1 MIKSSKETTQES
13 FNSIKDGQTGIYKPL
28 KTRFKHL
35 NEICMGGLTKQKIYS
50 LGALSAFGKSHILR
64 QIETDIFDEELNPGA
79 KQSVILCKVDWEM
92 SKEEMILAKVHAK
105 TGKPYD
111 YLMFETPDEETQK
124 AFDEVFLELN
134 SDHIFETFDTYKP
147 DNFYTD
153 VRAFCDQHKD
163 KKQIILTIDNI
174 NLVDTDNSDESTAIA
189 KLITHIIKLKREVK
203 NLTILILC
211 QLNRQLKE
219 RIANPK
225 EHFPRT
231 TDFYYSSKIE
241 HASDVQIVIHNPF
254 LLGLD
259 EYGAVNTERFDYLDK
274 YLIPKNKYST
284 FKTQGLIFF
293 HYVKVRLKNGL
304 KDFKDLYIEEAFQ
317 AEENKGN
324 VPSSSSLSTPSF
336 PSTPVFN
343 STPTFEPSIP
353 SPNFDL
359 NSAFGTGDTN
369 KVDGE
374 PF

>member
-1 MIKSSKETTQES
+1 MIKSSRETTKES
-13 FNSIKDGQTGIYKPL
+13 FNNIKDGQSGAYKPL

-35 NEICMGGLTKQKIYS
+35 NDICHGGLTKQKIYS

-79 KQSVILCKVDWEM
+79 KESVVLCKVDWEM

-105 TGKPYD
+105 TGVAYD
-111 YLMFETPDEETQK
+111 VLMFQKPNEEVEK
-124 AFDEVFLELN
+124 AFNEVFVELN
-134 SDHIFETFDTYKP
+134 SNHIFETFDTYRP
-147 DNFYTD
+147 DDFYTD
-153 VRAFCDQHKD
+153 VRAFCEQHKD
-163 KKQIILTIDNI
+163 KKQIVLTIDNI
-174 NLVDTDNSDESTAIA
+174 NLVDTENSDESTAIA
-189 KLITHIIKLKREVK
+189 KLITHIIRLKREVK

-219 RIANPK
+219 RVANPK

-284 FKTQGLIFF
+284 FKTQGLVFF

-317 AEENKGN
+317 ADESKANEPKNN
-324 VPSSSSLSTPSF
+324 INLSTPNF
-336 PSTPVFN
+336 TTPIF
-343 STPTFEPSIP
+343 TPPQNLSQFEPSFESLKNSES
-353 SPNFDL
+353 SPF
-359 NSAFGTGDTN
+359 
-369 KVDGE
+369 
-374 PF
+374 

>member
-1 MIKSSKETTQES
+1 MIKSSKETTTDS
-13 FNSIKDGQTGIYKPL
+13 FNSIKDGQSGAYKPL

-35 NEICMGGLTKQKIYS
+35 NDICHGGLTKQKIYS

-64 QIETDIFDEELNPGA
+64 QIETDIFDEELNSGA
-79 KQSVILCKVDWEM
+79 KESVVLCKVDWEM

-105 TGKPYD
+105 TGVAYD
-111 YLMFETPDEETQK
+111 VLMFEKPNDEVQK
-124 AFDEVFLELN
+124 AFDEVFVELN
-134 SDHIFETFDTYKP
+134 SNHIFETFDTYRP
-147 DNFYTD
+147 DDFYTD
-153 VRAFCDQHKD
+153 VRAFCEQHKD
-163 KKQIILTIDNI
+163 KKQIVLTIDNI
-174 NLVDTDNSDESTAIA
+174 NLVDTENSDESTAIA
-189 KLITHIIKLKREVK
+189 KLITHIIRLKREVK

-219 RIANPK
+219 RVANPK

-259 EYGAVNTERFDYLDK
+259 EYGAVNTERFSYLDK

-284 FKTQGLIFF
+284 FKTQGLVFF

-304 KDFKDLYIEEAFQ
+304 KDFKDLYIEEVFQ
-317 AEENKGN
+317 AEDNKAN
-324 VPSSSSLSTPSF
+324 EPKNNLSISTPIF
-336 PSTPVFN
+336 NVTPVF
-343 STPTFEPSIP
+343 EPV
-353 SPNFDL
+353 NL
-359 NSAFGTGDTN
+359 SAFEVGFKDIQGDDN
-369 KVDGE
+369 

>member
-1 MIKSSKETTQES
+1 MIKSSKETTAES
-13 FNSIKDGQTGIYKPL
+13 FQNIKDGQSGAYKPL

-35 NEICMGGLTKQKIYS
+35 NDICHGGLTKQKIYS

-79 KQSVILCKVDWEM
+79 KESVILCKVDWEM
-92 SKEEMILAKVHAK
+92 SKEEMILSKVHAK
-105 TGKPYD
+105 TGKPYSE
-111 YLMFETPDEETQK
+111 LMFEIPDAETEK
-124 AFDEVFLELN
+124 AFNEVYSELN
-134 SDHIFETFDTYKP
+134 SDHIFETFNTYKP
-147 DNFYTD
+147 DDFYND
-153 VRAFCDQHKD
+153 IRAFTDKHQD
-163 KKQIILTIDNI
+163 KKQIVLTIDNI

-189 KLITHIIKLKREVK
+189 KLITHIIRLKREVK

-219 RIANPK
+219 RILNPK

-259 EYGAVNTERFDYLDK
+259 EYGAVNTERFDYLDN
-274 YLIPKNKYST
+274 YLIPKNKYSC
-284 FKTQGLIFF
+284 FKTQGLVFF

-304 KDFKDLYIEEAFQ
+304 KDFKDLYIEEIYQ
-317 AEENKGN
+317 ADDNKAN
-324 VPSSSSLSTPSF
+324 VPKQISTTIPNF
-336 PSTPVFN
+336 TTPVFEKEK
-343 STPTFEPSIP
+343 PIL
-353 SPNFDL
+353 PNFDIS
-359 NSAFGTGDTN
+359 SAFDAPD
-369 KVDGE
+369 KKDDKE